1 VAAYV
6 IYQGEVFDAKRYDD
20 YKTKAAASILAGGGR
35 YLVRGGDVEVLEG
48 EAPAGRTVVLEFP
61 SMQAA
66 LDWYRSDEYTE
77 IRKSAKVQHALACRS
92 SRALPELRTRTSL
105 PDRARDPNTERRA
118 RTTRGR
124 RVSTH
129 ITARMALVNCHDAEI
144 GGLRIRPLELCGP

>member
-6 IYQGEVFDAKRYDD
+6 IYQGEVLDAKRYDE
-20 YKTKAAASILAGGGR
+20 YKTKGAASILAAGGR

-77 IRKSAKVQHALACRS
+77 IRKIREGAA
-92 SRALPELRTRTSL
+92 
-105 PDRARDPNTERRA
+105 RARMYVVEGVA
-118 RTTRGR
+118 
-124 RVSTH
+124 
-129 ITARMALVNCHDAEI
+129 
-144 GGLRIRPLELCGP
+144 